1 MGKVISIIGPT
12 ACGKSLLCQ
21 KLHERTNWP
30 VIKEFEEMPP
40 EIVDEINASQESLR
54 IQVWFRNQRI
64 QAAMKARELSK
75 YGNVILDTCFITSE
89 VHINRMEDGFDKDLA
104 MEMFKN
110 DLNALKLPDVVLGLM
125 CSEEQMYRFYKKRNA
140 DYEQS
145 EDIFNHYKELRKL
158 YLKLY
163 KKYPKIIKLS
173 TEGLEFHNNQ
183 DVDKMLYI
191 VRKQCNIQEQI
202 R

>member
-1 MGKVISIIGPT
+1 MGQVISIIGPT

-21 KLHERTNWP
+21 KLHEKTGWP
-30 VIKEFEEMPP
+30 VLKEFDEMPQ
-40 EIVDEINASQESLR
+40 EIVNDLNNDSESLR

-64 QAAMKARELSK
+64 QAALKAKKLSRF
-75 YGNVILDTCFITSE
+75 GNVILDTCFITSE
-89 VHINRMEDGFDKDLA
+89 VHISKMEDGFDKELV

-110 DLNALKLPDVVLGLM
+110 DIEEFKLPDIILGIM
-125 CSEEQMYRFYKKRNA
+125 CSEEQMYKFYKKRNA

-145 EDIFNHYKELRKL
+145 ENIFEHYKDLRNL
-158 YLKLY
+158 YLRLY
-163 KKYPKIIKLS
+163 KKYPQIIKLS
-173 TEGLEFHNNQ
+173 TEGLEFHNDQ
-183 DVDKMLYI
+183 DVEKMLSI

>member
-1 MGKVISIIGPT
+1 
-12 ACGKSLLCQ
+12 
-21 KLHERTNWP
+21 
-30 VIKEFEEMPP
+30 MPP

-140 DYEQS
+140 DDEQS